1 MMIELKPVKLHNSLA
16 VAKYS
21 MNASEQ
27 KLFIFALRNLNQD
40 NEDFIESRFNLTD
53 FANYAG
59 LEITRLYKDID
70 EMTDRIMQ
78 TIIYI
83 HNKDKT
89 KWVKHNL
96 TRKCSY
102 DKGVVTFRF
111 NDDMKPLLLQLQE
124 HYFLQ
129 SPSVMRFNSWYSIR
143 IYDLLKSTSFS
154 SNIVEVT
161 IDELKTILDLE
172 GKYNRISSFKA
183 RVVDVAVEEINDFSD
198 ITTTYENI
206 YSGRRIEGLRFFV
219 QREDKSN
226 KSLFGAMHD
235 VNLFREKIGLDKYT
249 FSDSQIETLYT
260 IAVEKYTTY
269 RDMND
274 ILLYMKMCYDY
285 TKKMNPKDEYN
296 YYKRVL
302 ANDYNNAIAQINTRN
317 FIDKL

>member
-1 MMIELKPVKLHNSLA
+1 MIELKPVKLHNSLA

-27 KLFIFALRNLNQD
+27 KLFIFALRNLNQN
-40 NEDFIESRFNLTD
+40 NENFIESKFNLTD

-83 HNKDKT
+83 HNRDKT

-129 SPSVMRFNSWYSIR
+129 SPSVMRFKSWYSIR

-154 SNIVEVT
+154 NNIVEVT

-172 GKYNRISSFKA
+172 GKYNRISSFKD
-183 RVVDVAVEEINDFSD
+183 RVVDVAVKEINDFSD

-226 KSLFGAMHD
+226 KSLFGVMYD
-235 VNLFREKIGLDKYT
+235 VSLFREKIGLDKYT

-269 RDMND
+269 KDMND

-285 TKKMNPKDEYN
+285 TKKMDPKDEYN

-317 FIDKL
+317 FIDNL

>member
-1 MMIELKPVKLHNSLA
+1 MIELKPVKLHNSLA

-40 NEDFIESRFNLTD
+40 NENFIESKFNLTD

-83 HNKDKT
+83 HNRDKT

-129 SPSVMRFNSWYSIR
+129 SPSVMRFKSWYSIR

-172 GKYNRISSFKA
+172 GKYNRISSFKD
-183 RVVDVAVEEINDFSD
+183 RVVDVAVKEINDFSD

-226 KSLFGAMHD
+226 KSLFGVMYD
-235 VNLFREKIGLDKYT
+235 VSLFREKIGLDKYT

-269 RDMND
+269 KDMND

-285 TKKMNPKDEYN
+285 TKKMDPKDEYN

-317 FIDKL
+317 FIDNL

>member
-83 HNKDKT
+83 HNRDKT

-129 SPSVMRFNSWYSIR
+129 SPSVMRFKSWYSIR

-154 SNIVEVT
+154 NNIVEVT

-172 GKYNRISSFKA
+172 GKYNRISSFKD
-183 RVVDVAVEEINDFSD
+183 RVVDVAVKEINDFSD

-206 YSGRRIEGLRFFV
+206 YSYAQGHRRRF
-219 QREDKSN
+219 
-226 KSLFGAMHD
+226 
-235 VNLFREKIGLDKYT
+235 
-249 FSDSQIETLYT
+249 
-260 IAVEKYTTY
+260 
-269 RDMND
+269 
-274 ILLYMKMCYDY
+274 
-285 TKKMNPKDEYN
+285 
-296 YYKRVL
+296 KRVL
-302 ANDYNNAIAQINTRN
+302 ILFDQYH
-317 FIDKL
+317 